1 MARRLQDCAE
11 SRLQGLCFASSNG
24 PGWDQP
30 SRSPRPRSAQAGRR
44 WRLRHLRKCSRTS
57 ADKSLHET
65 WSDFTTPRVRSMETS
80 AQHTHTHTRPVS
92 SEHPCM
98 RALETPLEG
107 YSELCASSPAPGVE
121 VGRTCDAN
129 CSRHSNTDLRQ
140 AGADVWECL
149 QSLISDF
156 GF

>member
-1 MARRLQDCAE
+1 MPKVVCKV
-11 SRLQGLCFASSNG
+11 FASQAQMALGGINLREVPD
-24 PGWDQP
+24 PGQHK
-30 SRSPRPRSAQAGRR
+30 QAGGGDCVTFENAPEPQQTNLCM
-44 WRLRHLRKCSRTS
+44 RLGVVSRPHVLGLW
-57 ADKSLHET
+57 KH
-65 WSDFTTPRVRSMETS
+65 P
-80 AQHTHTHTRPVS
+80 HNTHTRPVS